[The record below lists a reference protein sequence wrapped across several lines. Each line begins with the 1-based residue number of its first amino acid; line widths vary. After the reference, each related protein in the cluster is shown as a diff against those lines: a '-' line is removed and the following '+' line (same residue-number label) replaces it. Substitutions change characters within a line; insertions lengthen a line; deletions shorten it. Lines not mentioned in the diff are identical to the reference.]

1 MNIPVVSV
9 EKDAAMGELPGRR
22 RLVDLV
28 IAVALAAGRMIRALR
43 RPDRSGAAV
52 RFAIRRLVAT
62 RWGMQRDM
70 FHWAPRNVS
79 PRHLNRDGTAV
90 DRATLSVLD
99 GGGIDRLVGEFAIK
113 VNGLF
118 TSAGLA

>member
-1 MNIPVVSV
+1 MNIPVVPV
-9 EKDAAMGELPGRR
+9 EVDAAKGEFPGRR
-22 RLVDLV
+22 RLVDTV
-28 IAVALAAGRMIRALR
+28 VAVALAGGRIIRAVR
-43 RPDRSGAAV
+43 HPDRSGAAV
-52 RFAIRRLVAT
+52 PFAIRRLVAT

-70 FHWAPRNVS
+70 FHRAPRNLS